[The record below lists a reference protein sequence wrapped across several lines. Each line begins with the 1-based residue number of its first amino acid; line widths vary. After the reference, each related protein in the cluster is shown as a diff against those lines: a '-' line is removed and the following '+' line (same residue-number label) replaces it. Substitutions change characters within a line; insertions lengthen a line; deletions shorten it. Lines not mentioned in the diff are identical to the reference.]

1 MRCSKSLVI
10 DYFQF
15 IIRMTDNIL
24 QSSEKKGKLMET
36 DSVNRDIGR
45 RIRNFR
51 NRNGLTQQ
59 ELADRTEL
67 TKGFISQLERGQV
80 SASVVTLMDLIE
92 CLGTTPAEFFKD
104 EEERVVFTEKEYF
117 EKLDELGNSR
127 QWIVPNAQRF
137 QMEPLLVVV
146 QPHSSLEEDKP
157 HNGEEFGYLM
167 SGRLNLYLGEKV
179 YHVKSGESFYYQ
191 ASQKHR
197 IENPG
202 NRPAKLL
209 WISTPPEF

>member
-1 MRCSKSLVI
+1 M
-10 DYFQF
+10 D
-15 IIRMTDNIL
+15 
-24 QSSEKKGKLMET
+24 T
-36 DSVNRDIGR
+36 DSVNKDIGK
-45 RIRNFR
+45 RIRNLR

-80 SASVVTLMDLIE
+80 SASIVTLMDLIE

-104 EEERVVFTEKEYF
+104 EEEQVVFSEKEYF
-117 EKLDELGNSR
+117 EKLDEQGNSR
-127 QWIVPNAQRF
+127 QWIVPMAQKF
-137 QMEPLLVVV
+137 QMEPLLVLI

-157 HNGEEFGYLM
+157 HTGEEFGYVL
-167 SGRLNLYLGEKV
+167 SGRINLRLGDKV
-179 YHVKSGESFYYQ
+179 YRVKSGESFYYQ